1 MTRHGV
7 TRRPAPVA
15 ALGRLNDALLSV
27 CRWSVIGL
35 VAAIAVIVI
44 ASVIMRYVF
53 NNSISW
59 SEDAAKFLMVWLA
72 FLGAPLGFRHGA
84 HVAIELLPPGLPIF
98 VRRIIRVV
106 VHATVLVLMVLL
118 ARYSWAFAW
127 NGRTQVA
134 LTVGDISMFWIFV
147 CMPIGT
153 ALMALVALE
162 LMVLTI
168 LGIPEPAISEE
179 DVITT
184 QGM

>member
-1 MTRHGV
+1 MTQDGV
-7 TRRPAPVA
+7 ARRPALVA
-15 ALGRLNDALLSV
+15 ALGRLNDALLWL

-44 ASVIMRYVF
+44 SSVIMRYIF

-84 HVAIELLPPGLPIF
+84 HVAIDLLPPGLPAIA
-98 VRRIIRVV
+98 RRIVRVF
-106 VHATVLVLMVLL
+106 VHATVLILMVLL

-134 LTVGDISMFWIFV
+134 LTVGDIPMFWIFL
-147 CMPIGT
+147 CMPIGA
-153 ALMALVALE
+153 ALMALVSLE
-162 LMVLTI
+162 LMLLTI
-168 LGIPEPAISEE
+168 LGIPEPEISEE
-179 DVITT
+179 EMITT

>member
-1 MTRHGV
+1 MTHEGV
-7 TRRPAPVA
+7 TRAPAPVA
-15 ALGRLNDALLSV
+15 ALGRINDALLLL

-72 FLGAPLGFRHGA
+72 FLGSPLGFRHGA
-84 HVAIELLPPGLPIF
+84 HVAIELLPPGLPAI
-98 VRRIIRVV
+98 VRRLIRVL
-106 VHATVLVLMVLL
+106 VHATVLLLMTLL
-118 ARYSWAFAW
+118 TRYSWAFAW
-127 NGRTQVA
+127 NGRSQVA

-147 CMPIGT
+147 CMPIGA

-162 LMVLTI
+162 LTLLTV
-168 LGIPEPAISEE
+168 LGIPEPAIAEE

>member
-1 MTRHGV
+1 MTHDEGA
-7 TRRPAPVA
+7 RRPAPVV
-15 ALGRLNDALLSV
+15 ALGRINDALLFL

-44 ASVIMRYVF
+44 ASVIMRYIF

-84 HVAIELLPPGLPIF
+84 HVAIELLPPLPAV
-98 VRRIIRVV
+98 VRRIIRVL
-106 VHATVLVLMVLL
+106 VHATVLALMVLL

-127 NGRTQVA
+127 NGRSQVA

-153 ALMALVALE
+153 AMMALVALE
-162 LMVLTI
+162 LTVLTV
-168 LGIPEPAISEE
+168 LGIPEPTIAEE
-179 DVITT
+179 DVIST

>member
-1 MTRHGV
+1 MMLDGG
-7 TRRPAPVA
+7 TRRFALVA
-15 ALGRLNDALLSV
+15 ALGRLNDALLRL
-27 CRWSVIGL
+27 CRWSLIGL

-53 NNSISW
+53 NTSISW

-84 HVAIELLPPGLPIF
+84 HVAIELLPPGLPAL
-98 VRRIIRVV
+98 VHRVIRVV
-106 VHATVLVLMVLL
+106 VHAMVLVLMALL

-153 ALMALVALE
+153 TLMALVALE

-168 LGIPEPAISEE
+168 LGIPEPAISDE